1 VSSRIFAQHT
11 PSIRTLVSLGFGL
24 ILSLNLISVIIGYL
38 SLRNLQ
44 SGVQIALEEAGQV
57 RELSLQVENEFLL
70 ARASEASFLTGWRSI
85 GFDSAVARYVTAN
98 QTSLARARTKLN
110 EIDNLARA
118 ANDPELILLTTET
131 EKLRPLLQHYETT
144 FSITVL
150 KIEERSRT
158 DGLEKEL
165 QSQLD
170 QLQIAAIL
178 VPDVRLAELVR
189 RVRIYERDYLNTGSQ
204 QHVDNVQLT
213 LNRFTI
219 LAESYI
225 STHAESA
232 AIIRDLIE
240 RAQTYL
246 NTFKTL
252 VELDRT
258 VEANTTIFRDLTMDI
273 NQVAEQMGSESR
285 VGVVRAREQLNMTS
299 RQSTTALVATAM
311 LALSLAVLAALFLA
325 RRLLKPLSQLSEA
338 AQQIGRGNLNQMVT
352 LKSQDE
358 FATLADAFNQM
369 TAQLR
374 DLIGSLEQRVAQR
387 THRLETLAT
396 LGERLNAILDLE
408 GLLIEVV
415 NQLKER
421 FGYHYAYIYLFDNPS
436 YTDGKAPEKSLLL
449 AAGSGEAGQLM
460 KARGHNIPLSHAT
473 SLIARAAR
481 TGQITQVNN
490 APEAESSP
498 GMTGLLLPL
507 AYDELDVPITLGSEE
522 QVLGVLGVQQNW
534 SGSLDES
541 DANLLRSL
549 ANRVA
554 VAIENARLFKA
565 AQEELAVRKHT
576 EVELALARDHAVEA
590 NRAKSQFLANMS
602 HELRTPLNAI
612 IGYSEILQEEAEDLE
627 QSNLIPDLERIQ
639 VAGKQLLGLIND
651 ILDLS
656 KIEAGRM
663 TLYPETFNISEMI
676 RDVVNTI
683 QPLVKKRANQ
693 LIVHCADDLGSM
705 YTDMT
710 KVRQSLFNLL
720 SNATKF
726 TENGVITLMVER
738 STLNVQCLTG
748 NEQTLGN
755 QIIFRVSDTGIGMT
769 QEQVD
774 QLFQPFTQAD
784 ASTTRKY
791 GGTGLG
797 LAITQRFCQL
807 LGGTI
812 TVDSEP
818 GQGSTFTIW
827 LPAEHP
833 SPVAEA
839 EVAALN
845 EEPKTS

>member
-1 VSSRIFAQHT
+1 
-11 PSIRTLVSLGFGL
+11 
-24 ILSLNLISVIIGYL
+24 
-38 SLRNLQ
+38 
-44 SGVQIALEEAGQV
+44 
-57 RELSLQVENEFLL
+57 
-70 ARASEASFLTGWRSI
+70 
-85 GFDSAVARYVTAN
+85 
-98 QTSLARARTKLN
+98 
-110 EIDNLARA
+110 
-118 ANDPELILLTTET
+118 
-131 EKLRPLLQHYETT
+131 
-144 FSITVL
+144 
-150 KIEERSRT
+150 
-158 DGLEKEL
+158 
-165 QSQLD
+165 
-170 QLQIAAIL
+170 
-178 VPDVRLAELVR
+178 
-189 RVRIYERDYLNTGSQ
+189 
-204 QHVDNVQLT
+204 
-213 LNRFTI
+213 
-219 LAESYI
+219 
-225 STHAESA
+225 
-232 AIIRDLIE
+232 
-240 RAQTYL
+240 
-246 NTFKTL
+246 
-252 VELDRT
+252 
-258 VEANTTIFRDLTMDI
+258 
-273 NQVAEQMGSESR
+273 
-285 VGVVRAREQLNMTS
+285 
-299 RQSTTALVATAM
+299 
-311 LALSLAVLAALFLA
+311 
-325 RRLLKPLSQLSEA
+325 
-338 AQQIGRGNLNQMVT
+338 
-352 LKSQDE
+352 
-358 FATLADAFNQM
+358 
-369 TAQLR
+369 
-374 DLIGSLEQRVAQR
+374 
-387 THRLETLAT
+387 
-396 LGERLNAILDLE
+396 
-408 GLLIEVV
+408 
-415 NQLKER
+415 
-421 FGYHYAYIYLFDNPS
+421 
-436 YTDGKAPEKSLLL
+436 
-449 AAGSGEAGQLM
+449 
-460 KARGHNIPLSHAT
+460 
-473 SLIARAAR
+473 
-481 TGQITQVNN
+481 
-490 APEAESSP
+490 
-498 GMTGLLLPL
+498 
-507 AYDELDVPITLGSEE
+507 
-522 QVLGVLGVQQNW
+522 
-534 SGSLDES
+534 
-541 DANLLRSL
+541 
-549 ANRVA
+549 